1 MADRSIFCAKLADAQ
16 GRAIEVAVGTW
27 DEGEQSGTL
36 WTEDFL
42 GTGRMDYDEEAGAYI
57 VEDVDAVKQDVLD
70 YLNGRGAHAE
80 ASLETARARG
90 FESWD
95 ELVLKG
101 SEMPF
106 AAIDG
111 RTAWPDALGI
121 E

>member
-1 MADRSIFCAKLADAQ
+1 MGDRSIFCIKLADAQ
-16 GRAIEVAVGTW
+16 GRTIEVAVGTW
-27 DEGEQSGTL
+27 DEDNQSGVL

-42 GTGRMDYDEEAGAYI
+42 GTGRMDYDGEAGAHL
-57 VEDVDAVKQDVLD
+57 VEDVAAVKEDVLD

-80 ASLETARARG
+80 AALDTARARG

-101 SEMPF
+101 RESPF
-106 AAIDG
+106 AVIDG